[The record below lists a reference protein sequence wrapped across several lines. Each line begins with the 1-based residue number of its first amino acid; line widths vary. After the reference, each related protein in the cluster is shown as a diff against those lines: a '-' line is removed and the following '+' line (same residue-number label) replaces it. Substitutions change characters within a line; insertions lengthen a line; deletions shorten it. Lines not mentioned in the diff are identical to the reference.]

1 MFTGQCI
8 KLSRLDG
15 DIAQLVFDR
24 QGDAINK
31 LDRATLLE
39 LARVVA
45 LLAADSSIRGV
56 LVSSAKDKFIV
67 GADIKEFGELF
78 SRDDS
83 ALDAHMKWANQIFC
97 DFEDLPVPSVVAI
110 NGMALGGGLEFA
122 LSGTLRMMADDALIG
137 LPEVSLGLFPGYGGT
152 VRLARLAGAEVAVD
166 WIVSGKPRRAA
177 EALAGGVV
185 DAVSPPNLLLP
196 QAMALLRQAI
206 SGETDA
212 NACRQKK
219 LGGLPGDKASRDAVF
234 SHALARLS
242 KSIGQH
248 QPAAQMAVEAMAQG
262 ADCVRD
268 GALDHERQALIRVAK
283 TQAADAMIQAF
294 RNQQALKKL
303 FNRHRANARPVK
315 AAAVLGAGIM
325 GGGIA
330 FTSASKGVPV
340 RLKDISQ
347 GQLDLG
353 MAEASKQIGRQI
365 KNGRLSEDKGQKVL
379 ASILPQLDYAGFAD
393 RDVVVEAVVENL
405 SVKHAVLAELETA
418 VGPNTIIA
426 SNTSSLRIDEIA
438 APLQRPENFVGMH
451 FFNPVPVMALVEII
465 KGSRTSEVAVSTA
478 VDYAVTMGKTP
489 IVVQDCPGFLVNRI
503 LTPYVRAFIDL
514 LADGVDFVRIDR
526 VMEDFGW
533 PMGPA
538 YLMDVVGIDTGCHVF
553 DVISAGY
560 PEHMPK
566 QERNAL
572 AVMVANKRYGQ
583 KNGIGFYRYE
593 NDPNGKPKKTVAE
606 DSYQLLKS
614 IQSAQPKEVSDQ
626 EISERMMLSSILEA
640 ARALEDGVVATA
652 GELDVAMLL
661 GIGYPQYLGGPLK
674 YADWL
679 GLAKIVELGEKYAH
693 LGPQYRVTEKIRD
706 MAAGGVGFYR

>member
-1 MFTGQCI
+1 MFSGQCI

-15 DIAQLVFDR
+15 DIGHLVFDR
-24 QGDAINK
+24 QGDSINK
-31 LDRATLLE
+31 LDRSTLEELE
-39 LARVVA
+39 QVVA
-45 LLAADSSIRGV
+45 ALKADSSLRGV

-83 ALDAHMKWANQIFC
+83 ALDAHMKWANGIFC

-122 LSGTLRMMADDALIG
+122 LSGTLRLMADDALVG

-152 VRLARLAGAEVAVD
+152 VRLGRLGGAEVAID
-166 WIVSGKPRRAA
+166 WIASGKPRRAA
-177 EALAGGVV
+177 EALAAGVV
-185 DAVSPPNLLLP
+185 DAVSPPELLLA
-196 QAMALLRQAI
+196 QAGDLLLQAI
-206 SGETDA
+206 SGEIDA
-212 NACRQKK
+212 SACRQKK
-219 LGGLPGDKASRDAVF
+219 LGPLSGGKATLDAAF
-234 SHALARLS
+234 SYAQARLA
-242 KSIGQH
+242 KCMTQH
-248 QPAAQMAVEAMAQG
+248 QPAAAMAIEAMAQG
-262 ADCVRD
+262 AEAGRD
-268 GALDHERQALIRVAK
+268 VALDYERQALIRVAK

-294 RNQQALKKL
+294 HNQQALKKL

-330 FTSASKGVPV
+330 FTSALKGVPV

-353 MAEASKQIGRQI
+353 MAEARKQVGRQI
-365 KNGRLSEDKGQKVL
+365 KNGRMSEEKGQKVL
-379 ASILPQLDYAGFAD
+379 GSIIPQLDYAGFAD
-393 RDVVVEAVVENL
+393 RDVVVEAVIENL
-405 SVKHAVLAELETA
+405 KVKHAVLSELETV
-418 VGPNTIIA
+418 VGPNTVIA
-426 SNTSSLRIDEIA
+426 SNTSSLRIDEIGE
-438 APLQRPENFVGMH
+438 PLKRPENFVGMH

-465 KGSRTSEVAVSTA
+465 KGSRTSEIAVSTA

-514 LADGVDFVRIDR
+514 VADGVDFVRIDQ
-526 VMEDFGW
+526 VMENFGW

-560 PEHMPK
+560 PEVMPI
-566 QERNAL
+566 QENNAL

-593 NDPNGKPKKTVAE
+593 NDPSGKPKKMVAE

-614 IQSAQPKEVSDQ
+614 IQAAQPKVVSDQ
-626 EISERMMLSSILEA
+626 EIIERMMLCSILEA
-640 ARALEDGVVATA
+640 ARALEDGVVASA

-679 GLAKIVELGEKYAH
+679 GLPEVVELGEKYGH
-693 LGPQYRVTEKIRD
+693 LGPQYRLTGKIRQ
-706 MAAGGVGFYR
+706 MAANGGRFYA

>member
-8 KLSRLDG
+8 KLGRLDG

-39 LARVVA
+39 LERVVA

-78 SRDDS
+78 SRDDA
-83 ALDAHMKWANQIFC
+83 ALDVHMKWANQIFC

-122 LSGTLRMMADDALIG
+122 LSGTLRVMADDALIG
-137 LPEVSLGLFPGYGGT
+137 VPEVSLGLFPGYGGT
-152 VRLARLAGAEVAVD
+152 VRLARLGCAELAVD
-166 WIVSGKPRRAA
+166 WIISGKPRRAA

-185 DAVSPPNLLLP
+185 DAVSPADLLLA
-196 QAMALLRQAI
+196 QAAELLRQAI
-206 SGETDA
+206 SGEIDA
-212 NACRQKK
+212 DACRQKK
-219 LGGLPGDKASRDAVF
+219 LGALSGDKASRDAVF
-234 SHALARLS
+234 SEALARLA

-248 QPAAQMAVEAMAQG
+248 QPAATMAVEALARG

-268 GALDHERQALIRVAK
+268 GALDHERQLFIRVAK

-294 RNQQALKKL
+294 HNQQALKKL

-353 MAEASKQIGRQI
+353 IAEASKQIGRQI

-379 ASILPQLDYAGFAD
+379 ASILPELDYAGFAD
-393 RDVVVEAVVENL
+393 CDVVVEAVVENL

-478 VDYAVTMGKTP
+478 VDYAVSMGKTP

-526 VMEDFGW
+526 IMEDFGW

-626 EISERMMLSSILEA
+626 EISERMMLCSILEA
-640 ARALEDGVVATA
+640 ARALEDGVVETA

-661 GIGYPQYLGGPLK
+661 GIGYPPYLGGPLK

-679 GLAKIVELGEKYAH
+679 GLPKIVELGEKYAH
-693 LGPQYRVTEKIRD
+693 LGPQYRVTEKIRE
-706 MAAGGVGFYR
+706 MAVGGVGFFR

>member
-1 MFTGQCI
+1 MFSGQCI
-8 KLSRLDG
+8 QLSRLDG
-15 DIAQLVFDR
+15 DLAHLVFDR

-31 LDRATLLE
+31 LDRTTLQELE
-39 LARVVA
+39 RVVA
-45 LLAADSSIRGV
+45 LLAVDSSIRGV

-78 SRDDS
+78 SREDS
-83 ALDAHMKWANQIFC
+83 VLDAHMQWTNRIFC
-97 DFEDLPVPSVVAI
+97 NFEDLPVPSVVAI

-122 LSGTLRMMADDALIG
+122 LSGTLRVMADDAQIG
-137 LPEVSLGLFPGYGGT
+137 VPEVSLGLFPGYGGS
-152 VRLARLAGAEVAVD
+152 VRLGRLAGAEVAID
-166 WIVSGKPRRAA
+166 WIASGKPRRAA
-177 EALAGGVV
+177 EALAAGVV
-185 DAVSPPNLLLP
+185 DAVSPADVLL
-196 QAMALLRQAI
+196 AKATDTLRQAI
-206 SGETDA
+206 SGEIDA
-212 NACRQKK
+212 SACRQKK
-219 LGGLPGDKASRDAVF
+219 LGPLPGDKASREAVF
-234 SHALARLS
+234 FVALAKLA
-242 KSIGQH
+242 KSAAQH
-248 QPAAQMAVEAMAQG
+248 QPAAIIAVESMAQG
-262 ADCVRD
+262 ADCLRD
-268 GALDHERQALIRVAK
+268 SALDHERQALIRVAK
-283 TQAADAMIQAF
+283 SQAAGSMIQAF
-294 RNQQALKKL
+294 HNQQALKKL

-330 FTSASKGVPV
+330 FTSALKGVPV

-353 MAEASKQIGRQI
+353 MAEARKQIGRQV
-365 KNGRLSEDKGQKVL
+365 KSGRLSEDKGQKVL
-379 ASILPQLDYAGFAD
+379 ASILPQVDYAGFAD
-393 RDVVVEAVVENL
+393 RDVVVEAIIENL
-405 SVKHAVLAELETA
+405 SIKHAVLAELETA
-418 VGPNTIIA
+418 VGPDTVIA

-438 APLQRPENFVGMH
+438 EPLQRPENFVGMH

-514 LADGVDFVRIDR
+514 VADGIDFVRIDR

-560 PEHMPK
+560 PDVMPI
-566 QERNAL
+566 QNNNAL

-593 NDPNGKPKKTVAE
+593 NDPNGKPRKVVAA
-606 DSYQLLKS
+606 DSYQLLKA
-614 IQSAQPKEVSDQ
+614 IQPAQPKEVSDQ
-626 EISERMMLSSILEA
+626 EIVERMMLSSILEA
-640 ARALEDGVVATA
+640 ARALEGGVVATA

-679 GLAKIVELGEKYAH
+679 GLAKVVELGEKYAD
-693 LGPQYRVTEKIRD
+693 LGPQYRVTERIRQ
-706 MAAGGVGFYR
+706 MAASGALFYG

>member
-8 KLSRLDG
+8 KLARLDG
-15 DIAQLVFDR
+15 DIAHLVFDR

-31 LDRATLLE
+31 LDRATLQELE
-39 LARVVA
+39 RVVA
-45 LLAADSSIRGV
+45 LLAGDSSIRGV
-56 LVSSAKDKFIV
+56 LVSSAKDKFIA

-78 SRDDS
+78 SRDDL
-83 ALDAHMKWANQIFC
+83 ALDVHMKWANHIFC
-97 DFEDLPVPSVVAI
+97 DFEDLPMPSVVAI

-122 LSGTLRMMADDALIG
+122 LSGTLRVMADDALIG
-137 LPEVSLGLFPGYGGT
+137 VPEVSLGLFPGYGGT
-152 VRLARLAGAEVAVD
+152 VRLGRLGGAEVAID
-166 WIVSGKPRRAA
+166 WIASGKPHRAA
-177 EALAGGVV
+177 EAQAARVV
-185 DAVSPPNLLLP
+185 DAVSPADALLDH
-196 QAMALLRQAI
+196 AKDLLRQAI
-206 SGETDA
+206 SGDIDA

-219 LGGLPGDKASRDAVF
+219 MRPLPGDKASLDAVF
-234 SHALARLS
+234 SYALARLS
-242 KSIGQH
+242 KCTSPH
-248 QPAAQMAVEAMAQG
+248 QPAAIMAVEAMARG
-262 ADCVRD
+262 ADCGRD

-294 RNQQALKKL
+294 HNQQALKKL
-303 FNRHRANARPVK
+303 FNQHRANARPVK

-330 FTSASKGVPV
+330 FTSALKGIPV

-353 MAEASKQIGRQI
+353 MAEAKKQVGRQI
-365 KNGRLSEDKGQKVL
+365 KNGRLSEDKGQQVL
-379 ASILPQLDYAGFAD
+379 ASILPQLAYSGFAD
-393 RDVVVEAVVENL
+393 RDVVVEAVIENL
-405 SVKHAVLAELETA
+405 KIKHAVLSELEA
-418 VGPNTIIA
+418 VVGPNTIIA

-465 KGSRTSEVAVSTA
+465 KGSQTSDVAVSTA

-514 LADGVDFVRIDR
+514 VADGVDFVRIDR

-560 PEHMPK
+560 PERMPK

-572 AVMVANKRYGQ
+572 AVMVTNKRYGQ

-593 NDPNGKPKKTVAE
+593 NDPNGKPKKIVAE
-606 DSYQLLKS
+606 DSYPLLKS
-614 IQSAQPKEVSDQ
+614 IQSAPPKEVSDS
-626 EISERMMLSSILEA
+626 EIIERMMLCSILEA

-679 GLAKIVELGEKYAH
+679 GLPKIVELGEKHGH
-693 LGPQYRVTEKIRD
+693 LGPQYRVTGKIRE
-706 MAAGGVGFYR
+706 MAACGGRFYA

>member
-24 QGDAINK
+24 QGETINK
-31 LDRATLLE
+31 LDRTTLLE

-83 ALDAHMKWANQIFC
+83 ELDAHMKWANRIFC

-152 VRLARLAGAEVAVD
+152 VRLSRLAGAEVAVD

-185 DAVSPPNLLLP
+185 DAVSPADLLLA
-196 QAMALLRQAI
+196 QAAELLRQAI
-206 SGETDA
+206 SGEIDA
-212 NACRQKK
+212 DACRRKK
-219 LGGLPGDKASRDAVF
+219 LGALPGDKASRDAIF
-234 SHALARLS
+234 SQALARLS

-248 QPAAQMAVEAMAQG
+248 QPAARMAVEALAQG

-268 GALDHERQALIRVAK
+268 GALDYERQALIRVAK

-294 RNQQALKKL
+294 HNQQALKKL

-330 FTSASKGVPV
+330 YTSASKGVPV

-353 MAEASKQIGRQI
+353 IAEASKQIGRQI
-365 KNGRLSEDKGQKVL
+365 KSGRLSEDKGQKVL

-405 SVKHAVLAELETA
+405 KIKHAVLAELETV

-438 APLQRPENFVGMH
+438 APLQRPESFVGMH

-478 VDYAVTMGKTP
+478 VDYAVSMGKTP

-514 LADGVDFVRIDR
+514 VADGVDFVRIDR

-640 ARALEDGVVATA
+640 ARALEGGVVATA

-661 GIGYPQYLGGPLK
+661 GIGYPPYLGGPLK
-674 YADWL
+674 YVDWL
-679 GLAKIVELGEKYAH
+679 GLPKIVELGEKYAH
-693 LGPQYRVTEKIRD
+693 LGPQYRVTEKIRQ
-706 MAAGGVGFYR
+706 MAAGGVRFYG